1 MSKDSLQLF
10 VGESVSLTASVI
22 PEEALSGQLEWSSY
36 DTSIATVSEN
46 GTVTGM
52 DVGLTYI
59 VASSPMSDYSAICV
73 VSVEDGLTLENDALT
88 KTIFVD
94 GTTRTNLDTV
104 YLTEASSKRL
114 NKAPDWKLQRI
125 SGTI

>member
-1 MSKDSLQLF
+1 
-10 VGESVSLTASVI
+10 
-22 PEEALSGQLEWSSY
+22 
-36 DTSIATVSEN
+36 
-46 GTVTGM
+46 
-52 DVGLTYI
+52 
-59 VASSPMSDYSAICV
+59 MSDYSAICV
-73 VSVEDGLTLENDALT
+73 VFVEDGLTLENDALT

-125 SGTI
+125 SGNNLTLRGKECESANEEGEILYGYSIILYSVSAEGQTV